1 MRIQSLYIKKY
12 KKYENQLIQFDSGEL
27 SLYQKEFFNDMNIT
41 LFSGENG
48 SGKTTILSFIAKIF
62 RYTQRYRERIP
73 CDFIINYIISVKDE
87 RINVNL
93 SKQDNK
99 FIISINQT
107 SYVIKEYDI
116 RKKTYINNPEER
128 NIQITYDEI
137 KCYLPNNVLVL
148 GFDNEYTDLNYSS
161 NYYGDRLVN
170 FRSISATYV
179 SSGIGCDFSLGI
191 LKTVL
196 LAYTQPAIN
205 SVFQSMGFD
214 FAPFVDVYF
223 NFYNSYQ
230 NEDINILD
238 IDNKYM
244 FDNFWDA
251 YIDKK
256 ADINHNGVGPQ
267 NERIN
272 LISLSKNT
280 NDMNAFTYLI
290 SNKKIYIN
298 EFFIKKE
305 SKYISLNGMSTGEK
319 AFLSHLFFI
328 SSKIT
333 DNSIIIWEEPETHL
347 NKIWTKQLIP
357 LLTFLYKDYNTHFLL
372 SSHETALINCL
383 FSNQILILRKSTID
397 FPNFQ
402 TFLANDSE
410 IINKL
415 YHSNTKNPFEDYIM
429 DKIDSYNHE
438 NLKLLLDNLGESFL
452 KFLIYQKLIK

>member
-179 SSGIGCDFSLGI
+179 SLSLI
-191 LKTVL
+191 H
-196 LAYTQPAIN
+196 I
-205 SVFQSMGFD
+205 
-214 FAPFVDVYF
+214 
-223 NFYNSYQ
+223 
-230 NEDINILD
+230 
-238 IDNKYM
+238 
-244 FDNFWDA
+244 
-251 YIDKK
+251 
-256 ADINHNGVGPQ
+256 
-267 NERIN
+267 
-272 LISLSKNT
+272 
-280 NDMNAFTYLI
+280 
-290 SNKKIYIN
+290 
-298 EFFIKKE
+298 
-305 SKYISLNGMSTGEK
+305 
-319 AFLSHLFFI
+319 
-328 SSKIT
+328 
-333 DNSIIIWEEPETHL
+333 
-347 NKIWTKQLIP
+347 
-357 LLTFLYKDYNTHFLL
+357 
-372 SSHETALINCL
+372 
-383 FSNQILILRKSTID
+383 
-397 FPNFQ
+397 
-402 TFLANDSE
+402 
-410 IINKL
+410 
-415 YHSNTKNPFEDYIM
+415 
-429 DKIDSYNHE
+429 
-438 NLKLLLDNLGESFL
+438 
-452 KFLIYQKLIK
+452 